1 VKIRSTHRP
10 LVVSL
15 TNVSSIP
22 WAHLHL
28 LARVHRHPLTRTIEP
43 LSGEPCGTLIR
54 RSGSPSCDTRRA
66 FNYGMMDI
74 VACQFVNYSRRC
86 YRRCSTLLPTDRAI
100 FGERISFAFDLLA
113 LALRLPSLSRRY
125 PLSTCRQL
133 TRALYEAFF
142 NLFGHVIGSD
152 PMTHLGE
159 MYIGKASCEISSQLR
174 TRLYIPTYNR
184 IRLADILPFARP
196 SRITCLRLIRHS
208 ARYAREK
215 RPAIRYQFAA
225 SPFLVS

>member
-1 VKIRSTHRP
+1 VITHSRRSRVGASSVLTVSGRSPRAASSARTSSGIRGEGGGFEGFLLLAVEEKTAGAVAALIRRRRRMRFNIADPSRVEIRSTHRP

-100 FGERISFAFDLLA
+100 FGERIS
-113 LALRLPSLSRRY
+113 S
-125 PLSTCRQL
+125 
-133 TRALYEAFF
+133 
-142 NLFGHVIGSD
+142 V
-152 PMTHLGE
+152 
-159 MYIGKASCEISSQLR
+159 
-174 TRLYIPTYNR
+174 
-184 IRLADILPFARP
+184 
-196 SRITCLRLIRHS
+196 
-208 ARYAREK
+208 
-215 RPAIRYQFAA
+215 
-225 SPFLVS
+225 